1 MELTNSNLQNAKSII
16 KKSETD
22 FLIMPFYM
30 HVLLRMPFTSVTK
43 AVSSAAA
50 ISRHMKG
57 LP

>member
-1 MELTNSNLQNAKSII
+1 MELTNSNFKMQRALSKNLK
-16 KKSETD
+16 TD